1 MIPARCERSRQSI
14 SLRLDGQL
22 SLFES
27 ALLDR
32 HLRVCAE
39 CRAFAAD
46 VVEQARLL
54 RAAPLE
60 LPAQPVELALP
71 VRRQPV
77 RAAAVTLVGAL
88 AAAAAAFALVGP
100 HPGGNAAA
108 SSDRLSGPRARVL
121 VNVASPAGT
130 DGLTSPASAT
140 VPANLDAVRGV
151 FSLPV

>member
-32 HLRVCAE
+32 HLRGCAE

-46 VVEQARLL
+46 VVEQTQLL

-60 LPAQPVELALP
+60 LPERAVELELP
-71 VRRQPV
+71 VRPQQRV
-77 RAAAVTLVGAL
+77 RAAAVTLAGVL
-88 AAAAAAFALVGP
+88 AAAAATVVLVG
-100 HPGGNAAA
+100 HPAGA
-108 SSDRLSGPRARVL
+108 SSKSAHRLTGPHRRVL
-121 VNVASPAGT
+121 VDVASQWT
-130 DGLTSPASAT
+130 TGLPQTTAASDSQGS
-140 VPANLDAVRGV
+140 DAVRGV